1 MKDIQFASPMR
12 FLILR
17 YNKLFSSELWT
28 RCLSAL
34 VYKCSFLGCY
44 VSPWMHIVSRSII
57 NNIVLSFVLFR
68 SSNGLVGSH
77 VVVLAMV
84 SHALCAVV
92 GLATP
97 GVLYLDYFIGSPR
110 CNCGALSSSAAY
122 FIWWA
127 LLQPLSSSTSEVPG
141 TLCHRYLC
149 FYLWANDLL
158 MSSCADACIFD
169 GSTL

>member
-1 MKDIQFASPMR
+1 
-12 FLILR
+12 
-17 YNKLFSSELWT
+17 
-28 RCLSAL
+28 
-34 VYKCSFLGCY
+34 
-44 VSPWMHIVSRSII
+44 MHIVSRSII

-110 CNCGALSSSAAY
+110 CNCGALSSLVAY
-122 FIWWA
+122 FVW
-127 LLQPLSSSTSEVPG
+127 
-141 TLCHRYLC
+141 
-149 FYLWANDLL
+149 
-158 MSSCADACIFD
+158 
-169 GSTL
+169 